1 MNTTSA
7 VTKLKYKADGTAESI
22 VSSETVNLFS
32 GTIKQFLSPLT
43 GDIVHG
49 PAAMLGTVAQLYT
62 AMTASRMVVTGEGF
76 KLNPLAKVEAI

>member
-32 GTIKQFLSPLT
+32 GTMKAFLAPLT

-49 PAAMLGTVAQLYT
+49 PAALLGTAAQLYAAT
-62 AMTASRMVVTGEGF
+62 VASRMAVTGEGF